1 MSEQQPH
8 GRIWEM
14 VDNLAKAL
22 KWAGQY
28 AVAGAP
34 SIEIKP
40 RSKPVNGLIDDLLVD
55 VIVTVPRTPVG
66 TTNPILGRS
75 IDEEEWMNEDFPIK
89 IGKRAFCDM
98 GWGNLQL
105 ATVVGHRLT
114 TARATGSTSVNE
126 LSEYQVVLHDE
137 EGRTMWV
144 RTDAVSTDVARLA
157 KEIMDA
163 EDAT

>member
-1 MSEQQPH
+1 MSTNED
-8 GRIWEM
+8 GRIWETA
-14 VDNLAKAL
+14 DNLTEAMQ
-22 KWAGQY
+22 WAGQY

-40 RSKPVNGLIDDLLVD
+40 RSKPVNGLIDDPLVD
-55 VIVTVPRTPVG
+55 VIVTVPRTPAG

-75 IDEEEWMNEDFPIK
+75 IDEEEWMNEDFPVK
-89 IGKRAFCDM
+89 IGKRAFCVM
-98 GWGNLQL
+98 GWGGLQL
-105 ATVVGHRLT
+105 VTVVGHRLT
-114 TARATGSTSVNE
+114 SARANGSANVNK

-144 RTDAVSTDVARLA
+144 RTDAVGTDVARLA